1 MAISRRGFLFGSA
14 AAAAAL
20 VTGCNSNS
28 PSENKNNSTPS
39 ANKNNSIPS
48 ANKSPDFTLR
58 VAETTDVHGNIF
70 PYNFATGSDKKTNS
84 LAHIYSFVES
94 ERARVAQTNGKEYFM
109 LVDNGDNLQGEPILN
124 IYNDGIKDGSKN
136 RHIVSD
142 VFNYMEYELSVVGNH
157 DVEPGK
163 TVYDNLSNT
172 FNFPL
177 LSANAVKQG
186 TQTATDPD
194 NPGDGSRQPYFAN
207 AKSNGAYV
215 IKTFPV
221 DGKRDIKVAVLGLS
235 TPESKVFLES
245 GDLNNDMYFE
255 DMVESAAYW
264 IEKIKAE
271 SPDLIIGMCHAG
283 YEYTLTPGQ
292 DEHTYRNY
300 NPVQLIAKN
309 VPDFDILFWGHD
321 HIIKEEAT
329 VNDTMLLGGNHYAQ
343 QLSIADIAFTY
354 DPTTDRYHKK
364 INGSYLQIKDTKDIP
379 AGTLVDESG
388 KNALGTSLT
397 TIAASSNFMTEF
409 ENVLN
414 EVKTLFSE
422 TVIGTLT
429 TTLNT
434 KDAVFG
440 DSAFNDLVHHLEK
453 YAAKKEFGV
462 DVDMTIAAPL
472 KYSFGQDSTGKDI
485 YDLTGELTYADLWNL
500 YFYDNLH
507 AVIEMTGQEVKDY
520 LEYTVGEWYNH
531 MADENDDLLALKSA
545 DDPNHPEH
553 MKTKLIYWNMDTF
566 AGIVY
571 EVDVSK
577 DAGSRVTI
585 KGLDSDYDGAVDG
598 NFDLAAKYKISV
610 NSYRY
615 GGGGGH
621 FAAIGIDSMSDRT
634 LFYSATGLRDYLIS
648 YIQDENGGTIAP
660 TAIGHW
666 KVVPEEW
673 AAKGRL
679 KDDPLIFWPGAT
691 GR

>member
-1 MAISRRGFLFGSA
+1 MPISRRGFLLGSA

-20 VTGCNSNS
+20 LTGCNSNGS
-28 PSENKNNSTPS
+28 SSSTS
-39 ANKNNSIPS
+39 KGT
-48 ANKSPDFTLR
+48 DFTLR

-94 ERARVAQTNGKEYFM
+94 ERARVSQTDGKEYFM

-142 VFNYMEYELSVVGNH
+142 VFNYMGYELSVAGNH

-163 TVYDNLSNT
+163 TVYDNLSST

-186 TQTATDPD
+186 TQTTTDPD

-207 AKSNGAYV
+207 QKSNGAYV

-221 DGKRDIKVAVLGLS
+221 KGKRDIKVAILGLS
-235 TPESKVFLES
+235 TPESKVFLVS
-245 GDLNNDMYFE
+245 GDLNSDIYFE
-255 DMVESAAYW
+255 DMVESATYW
-264 IEKIKAE
+264 MKKIQAE

-292 DEHTYRNY
+292 DKNTYRNY
-300 NPVQLIAKN
+300 NPVQLIAQN
-309 VPDFDILFWGHD
+309 VPGFDILFWGHD
-321 HIIKEEAT
+321 HIIKEEVT
-329 VNDTMLLGGNHYAQ
+329 VNNTMLLGGNHYAQ
-343 QLSIADIAFTY
+343 QLSIADIEFTY
-354 DPTTDRYHKK
+354 DSSTDTYNKK
-364 INGSYLQIKDTKDIP
+364 INGSYLQIKDTKDLP

-397 TIAASSNFMTEF
+397 TIAASSNFMTKF
-409 ENVLN
+409 ENALN
-414 EVKTLFSE
+414 DVKTLFSE

-485 YDLTGELTYADLWNL
+485 YDLTGELTYADMWNL

-520 LEYTVGEWYNH
+520 LEYTVGVWYNQ
-531 MADENDDLLALKSA
+531 MKDTNDDLLALKSA
-545 DDPNHPEH
+545 EDANNPEH
-553 MKTKLIYWNMDTF
+553 MKTELIYWNMDTF

-577 DAGSRVTI
+577 ATGSRVTI
-585 KGLDSDYDGAVDG
+585 KGLDSDYDGTTDG
-598 NFDLAAKYKISV
+598 NFNLATKYKISV

-621 FAAIGIDSMSDRT
+621 FAAIGIDDMSNRT

-648 YIQDENGGTIAP
+648 YIQDENAGTIAP
-660 TAIGHW
+660 TAIGQW
-666 KVVPEEW
+666 KVVPQDW

-679 KDDPLIFWPGAT
+679 KDDPLIFWAGAT